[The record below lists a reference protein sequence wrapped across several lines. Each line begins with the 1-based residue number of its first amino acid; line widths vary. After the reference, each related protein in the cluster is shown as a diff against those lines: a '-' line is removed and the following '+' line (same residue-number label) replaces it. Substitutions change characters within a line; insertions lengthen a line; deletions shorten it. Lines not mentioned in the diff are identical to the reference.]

1 MAEMDNE
8 HFIIA
13 CIRIPMKLFKNGKYE
28 IKKELANIQFENCN
42 ELPEK
47 GNLEECNLNSIFD
60 KFCMVNTNIQ
70 HNILTS
76 QQEEPEEQE
85 EQEEPEEKHKEIPSM
100 YVLNTELQEKKHY
113 KNYKNS
119 TFKKKRRDELNNFS
133 KKSRK

>member
-76 QQEEPEEQE
+76 QQEEPEEPE
-85 EQEEPEEKHKEIPSM
+85 EHEEKHKEIPSM

-119 TFKKKRRDELNNFS
+119 TFKKKRKDELNNFS

>member
-47 GNLEECNLNSIFD
+47 GNLEECNLNSLFD

-76 QQEEPEEQE
+76 QHEESKEPKEHEEPQ
-85 EQEEPEEKHKEIPSM
+85 KDKEIPFM
-100 YVLNTELQEKKHY
+100 YVLKTELQEKKNY

-119 TFKKKRRDELNNFS
+119 TFKNKRKDELNNFS
-133 KKSRK
+133 KKNRK

>member
-76 QQEEPEEQE
+76 QQEEPEEHE
-85 EQEEPEEKHKEIPSM
+85 EQEEKHKEIPSM